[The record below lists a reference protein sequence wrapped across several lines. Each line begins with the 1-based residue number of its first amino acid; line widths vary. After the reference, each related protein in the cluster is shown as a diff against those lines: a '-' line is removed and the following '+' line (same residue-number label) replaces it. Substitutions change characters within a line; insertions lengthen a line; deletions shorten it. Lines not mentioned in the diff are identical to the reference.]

1 MDAEAAGS
9 VLVTARPAVDDGP
22 ALWTGKSFRVRPKGI
37 PRRDPP
43 GIRAADAVRML
54 VQLRGHSADDYDIGP
69 AGGSLYA
76 FRVDRS
82 GRLLCALDARGLADE
97 ILADIS
103 GVR

>member
-1 MDAEAAGS
+1 M
-9 VLVTARPAVDDGP
+9 TAWPAVDDGP
-22 ALWTGKSFRVRPKGI
+22 ALWTGKSFRVRPRVI
-37 PRRDPP
+37 RRDPP

-54 VQLRGHSADDYDIGP
+54 VQLRGKSADDYDIGP

-76 FRVDRS
+76 YHVDRS

-103 GVR
+103 GVQLPDAR